1 MIEGKTREE
10 TIRLTAQALGVSELE
25 AEFIVAMEMGEIEG
39 DVEVIKTELTP
50 KSLLKP
56 QGLARKTG
64 V

>member
-1 MIEGKTREE
+1 M
-10 TIRLTAQALGVSELE
+10 TAQALGVSELE